1 MRWVEGADERRRARK
16 AMQWW
21 TERSLVSCWLRWREF
36 HIEYTEAAYIL
47 TARAWGEWA
56 EAAETTRNKRGT
68 MLRAMAKMNSRK
80 GAAALARW
88 TEVVEESKALRG
100 AVAKA
105 LGRFMKR
112 ALSRSWGAW
121 SDYIDTRRNAK
132 RAMRFFVNRTA
143 HAAFSRW

>member
-80 GAAALARW
+80 VAAALANDD
-88 TEVVEESKALRG
+88 VLRCFETST
-100 AVAKA
+100 KSQC
-105 LGRFMKR
+105 RTTR
-112 ALSRSWGAW
+112 LSLPR
-121 SDYIDTRRNAK
+121 
-132 RAMRFFVNRTA
+132 
-143 HAAFSRW
+143 